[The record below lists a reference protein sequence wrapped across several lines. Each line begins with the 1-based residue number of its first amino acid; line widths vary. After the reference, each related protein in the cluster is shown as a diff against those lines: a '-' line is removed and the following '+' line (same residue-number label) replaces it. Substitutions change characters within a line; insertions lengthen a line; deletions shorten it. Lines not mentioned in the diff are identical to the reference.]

1 MRSNSPKNLLFSE
14 IERIENTL
22 SNIKKKYIKNFDRL
36 CFESLKTVK
45 TKNKII
51 FYGNGGSASDA
62 QHLAAELVVR
72 YKKKK
77 RNILLQRKRRM

>member
-22 SNIKKKYIKNFDRL
+22 RNIKKNYFKNFDKL

-45 TKNKII
+45 TKNKI
-51 FYGNGGSASDA
+51 FKS
-62 QHLAAELVVR
+62 
-72 YKKKK
+72 
-77 RNILLQRKRRM
+77 LQT